1 MRTTIKDVSGNPDK
15 SHTVAPLADAAARAS
30 TSPGPDA
37 EFVRVHD
44 CGRLWGL
51 KRGTIYNL
59 AKEGKIVLRHY
70 RKRGALRGITLVDVA
85 SVRRFLA
92 ELPTHDNKA
101 RP

>member
-1 MRTTIKDVSGNPDK
+1 MSNTQKARRDAGAQS
-15 SHTVAPLADAAARAS
+15 TVTPLSEAVAKAS
-30 TSPGPDA
+30 NQFNADA

-92 ELPTHDNKA
+92 ELPTHESET